1 MKWTWVQ
8 NKPRL
13 CIWVKLFVKK
23 ENEKQ
28 HLMDQLLG
36 LMNVF
41 ENSDVSLYP
50 GCCFKLTLQA
60 LNTVQPQIRKSRT
73 IIPSYARPRLQF

>member
-41 ENSDVSLYP
+41 GNSDVSLYP

-60 LNTVQPQIRKSRT
+60 LNTAATNSKVTHHHSKLCQT
-73 IIPSYARPRLQF
+73 